1 MATVKISDLPEL
13 TTAQSGDFLVIV
25 DSENNATK
33 KVGASFLTGRN
44 VGASDVFDRFTHP
57 RTNFDNINSG
67 NIHFA
72 LNEPTISNVTYSSL
86 GSYDVTVGTSA
97 AQATLNAAIFK
108 IGITGINFFD
118 QEQFNIQA
126 LGNFTRNNT
135 FAVSESISFNTF
147 EIGSGSSGSAMS
159 VNFRNSDSTNSDTV
173 GSINL
178 TGLKINYSFFGIT
191 GVGDTTGKFTNE
203 NLTSAKT
210 IAFDSTY
217 TFRINNYE
225 DDD

>member
-33 KVGASFLTGRN
+33 KVAASFLTGRN
-44 VGASDVFDRFTHP
+44 VGPSDVFDRFTHP

-67 NIHFA
+67 NIDFA
-72 LNEPTISNVTYSSL
+72 LNEPTISDV
-86 GSYDVTVGTSA
+86 SYDVGGFDVKVGTHGSNA
-97 AQATLNAAIFK
+97 ILNAAIFK
-108 IGITGINFFD
+108 IGITGINYSD
-118 QEQFNIQA
+118 QEQFRIQA
-126 LGNFTRNNT
+126 LGNFIRNNT
-135 FAVSESISFNTF
+135 VAVSESISFNTF

-159 VNFRNSDSTNSDTV
+159 VNFQNNPSINLDTT

-178 TGLKINYSFFGIT
+178 TGLKINYSFFAIT

-203 NLTSAKT
+203 NITSAKT
-210 IAFDSTY
+210 IPFDFTY
-217 TFRINNYE
+217 TFKIDNF

>member
-33 KVGASFLTGRN
+33 KVAASFLTGRN
-44 VGASDVFDRFTHP
+44 VGPSDVFDRFTHP

-67 NIHFA
+67 NIDFA
-72 LNEPTISNVTYSSL
+72 LNEPTISNV
-86 GSYDVTVGTSA
+86 SYDVGGFDIKVGNGSSET
-97 AQATLNAAIFK
+97 TFNNPTFK

-118 QEQFNIQA
+118 QEQFRIKA

-135 FAVSESISFNTF
+135 LASTTITFKTF
-147 EIGSGSSGSAMS
+147 EIGSGSTGDA
-159 VNFRNSDSTNSDTV
+159 VNVRLSTSESTNTNTT

-178 TGLKINYSFFGIT
+178 TGLKINYSFFAIT

-203 NLTSAKT
+203 NITSAKT
-210 IAFDSTY
+210 IPFDFTY
-217 TFRINNYE
+217 TFKIENF

>member
-13 TTAQSGDFLVIV
+13 TTAESGDFLVIV

-33 KVGASFLTGRN
+33 KVDVSFLTGRN
-44 VGASDVFDRFTHP
+44 VGPSDVFDRFTHP

-72 LNEPTISNVTYSSL
+72 LNEPTISNVTYG

-135 FAVSESISFNTF
+135 SAVSESISFNTF

-159 VNFRNSDSTNSDTV
+159 VNFRNSDSNSNDTV

-217 TFRINNYE
+217 TFRINNF
-225 DDD
+225 DDDD

>member
-33 KVGASFLTGRN
+33 KVAASFLTGIS
-44 VGASDVFDRFTHP
+44 VGPSDVFDKFTHP

-67 NIHFA
+67 NIDFA
-72 LNEPTISNVTYSSL
+72 LNEPTISEV
-86 GSYDVTVGTSA
+86 SYDVGGFDVKVGVNGGSVR
-97 AQATLNAAIFK
+97 LNAAIFK

-118 QEQFNIQA
+118 QEQFQIQA
-126 LGNFTRNNT
+126 LGEFYRNNT
-135 FAVSESISFNTF
+135 FAESETITFNTF
-147 EIGSGSSGSAMS
+147 EIGSGSSGDAMT
-159 VNFRNSDSTNSDTV
+159 VNFRNNDSINADTT
-173 GSINL
+173 GNINL
-178 TGLKINYSFFGIT
+178 TGLKINYSFFAIT

-203 NLTSAKT
+203 NITSAKT
-210 IAFDSTY
+210 IPFNSTY
-217 TFRINNYE
+217 TFRIDNF

>member
-33 KVGASFLTGRN
+33 KVAASFLTGRN
-44 VGASDVFDRFTHP
+44 VGPSDVFDRFTHP

-67 NIHFA
+67 NIDFA
-72 LNEPTISNVTYSSL
+72 LNEPTISDV
-86 GSYDVTVGTSA
+86 SYDVGGFDVKVGTNGSSV
-97 AQATLNAAIFK
+97 TLNAAIFK
-108 IGITGINFFD
+108 IGITGINYSD
-118 QEQFNIQA
+118 QEQFRIQA
-126 LGNFTRNNT
+126 LGNFIRNNT
-135 FAVSESISFNTF
+135 VAVSESISFNTF

-159 VNFRNSDSTNSDTV
+159 VNFQNNPSINLDTT

-178 TGLKINYSFFGIT
+178 TGLKINYSFFAIT

-203 NLTSAKT
+203 NITSAKT
-210 IAFDSTY
+210 IPFDFTY
-217 TFRINNYE
+217 TFKIDNF

>member
-33 KVGASFLTGRN
+33 KVAASFLTGRN

-67 NIHFA
+67 NIDFA
-72 LNEPTISNVTYSSL
+72 LNEPTISDV
-86 GSYDVTVGTSA
+86 SYDVGGFDVKVGTNGSSV
-97 AQATLNAAIFK
+97 TLNTAIFK
-108 IGITGINFFD
+108 IGITGINYSD
-118 QEQFNIQA
+118 QEQFRIQA
-126 LGNFTRNNT
+126 LGEFNRNNT
-135 FAVSESISFNTF
+135 LADSETITFNTF
-147 EIGSGSSGSAMS
+147 EIGSGSSGNAVN
-159 VNFRNSDSTNSDTV
+159 VNFRNNDGTNIDTT

-203 NLTSAKT
+203 NITSAKT
-210 IAFDSTY
+210 IPFDFTY
-217 TFRINNYE
+217 TFTIDNF